1 MKTIIK
7 ILFSLFLL
15 SCFTTSHAQ
24 KIKLAEGDL
33 DFLKGQKELNV
44 EYVYDNMGVGKYDRE
59 QDYID
64 RKVEEYNDKESGSG
78 DKWLVSW
85 KEDREKRFQPSFEEL
100 MNKNLEGHG
109 LTVGSD
115 KDQAK
120 YTLILE
126 TVFTE
131 PGFNVGVARKNALID
146 VVATFVETGNT
157 ENALAVVTI
166 DKSPGRLGGYDFDT
180 GVRIEEAYAKCGKE
194 LGQYLDSKVLK

>member
-1 MKTIIK
+1 MNATIK
-7 ILFSLFLL
+7 VLCALFFLFL
-15 SCFTTSHAQ
+15 TTTLHAQ
-24 KIKLAEGDL
+24 KIKLTEGEL

-44 EYVYDNMGVGKYDRE
+44 QYVYDNMGVGKYDKE

-64 RKVEEYNDKESGSG
+64 RKVAEYNEKEAGSG
-78 DKWLVSW
+78 DKWEEAW
-85 KEDREKRFQPSFEEL
+85 KGDREKRFHPSFEEL
-100 MNKNLEGHG
+100 MNKNLDGSG

-126 TVFTE
+126 TIFTE
-131 PGFNVGVARKNALID
+131 PGFNVGVARKDAFVN
-146 VVATFVETGNT
+146 VVATFVETGTDNK
-157 ENALAVVTI
+157 LAEVTI

-194 LGQYLDSKVLK
+194 LGQYLSKKVL